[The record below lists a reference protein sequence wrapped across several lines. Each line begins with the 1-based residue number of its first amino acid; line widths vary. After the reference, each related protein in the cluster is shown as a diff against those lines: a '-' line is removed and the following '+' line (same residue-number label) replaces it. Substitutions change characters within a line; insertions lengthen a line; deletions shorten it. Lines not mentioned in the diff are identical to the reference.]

1 MNLNVYRFL
10 IIIKKTLQFTI
21 FRIAEIRLIP
31 VSNSMKTLSIILT
44 LIFCS
49 SSLHSQTEEYI
60 FKQLTDADGLSQST
74 IFTTTQDKDGYL
86 WLGTVDGLN
95 RYDGYEFRIFEN
107 DPSDSTTISD
117 NFISAIFEDSDGF
130 LWIGTIN
137 GYLNRFDKR
146 TEIFKRFYINNFFS
160 TVRNPVNNFYD
171 YPLAFSRD
179 QINTITTITEDKDG
193 YLWIGTWGNGII
205 KFDRKNLTGIHI
217 FNDPDNPGSL
227 GSNRVLDILT
237 DKEGNLWI
245 ATFGAGIDKLDNNY
259 SDKSVSNFGFL
270 HYTSKKNVEGSL
282 SDNKVISLFGDKNK
296 NLWIGTFYGGLNK
309 LDATNKNYPPD
320 KAKFTTYVH
329 KQNQSNSLSNNTV
342 MAIVQDFDG
351 YLWIGT
357 FGGGIDRFD
366 IDSETFVNFS
376 KKSSHDSSFPD
387 VEILSLFIDRSGI
400 LWVGSHLG
408 EGVTKVQK
416 KISNFEIIN
425 SLSTGKLK
433 LNDDVVWSL
442 FKDRE
447 DNLWVGTYRGGINIL
462 NFKSKQTKILKK
474 ISQTNSISDN
484 HIRSFAE
491 DKFGNIWVGT
501 YSGGL
506 NRINHYSG
514 KIDVFKNE
522 PNNINSLSAN
532 QVLDIFIESEKTIW
546 VATFGGGLN
555 KLSFDKNS
563 SGKPNFT
570 IFRHNSSDP
579 ASLSDDRAYTI
590 LKDSKGNFWVGTY
603 GGGLNKFDEKTLKF
617 ESFRYNPD
625 DAKSISSDKI
635 LSIIESSKKEIW
647 IGTSGG
653 GLDKFDPE
661 SRSFK
666 MYSISQGLSSTV
678 VYGILED
685 NNGNLWLST
694 DDGIFLF
701 NMKTERFTQ
710 FGIEDGAQSLEFSGG
725 AYLKD
730 SKGIMYFGG
739 INGFNYFNPD
749 SIVINSYIPPVV
761 ISSIKI
767 LDEKVK
773 GNPDELILSHDQ
785 NFISFEFAALDF
797 SFPNRNKYSY
807 ILQGFQKYWTNTEG
821 SKRSATYTN
830 LPAGEFTF
838 LVKGTNSDGI
848 WNENATEI
856 KIIINPPFWQT
867 WWFATL
873 AIILIAFFI
882 YYLSTIRIKNQLEIE
897 KLKLKIAS
905 DLHDNIGAGLTEIS
919 ILSELAERNGDS
931 PNSIIK
937 KDLQKISDTARYLVD
952 SMSDIVWVVN
962 PQRDS
967 LHDLIVKLKDSYNE
981 FFSSI
986 GISFQVKNVEKSD
999 DIKLTMEYK
1008 QNLLLTL
1015 KEAINNAIK
1024 HSSCKKIIL
1033 EAFFKN
1039 DLIEI
1044 ILKDDGV
1051 GFDSDRINY
1060 GNGIKNMKDR
1070 AKKLRGNIKLESEV
1084 GKGTTIIFSG
1094 KIGRLNR
1101 IKSFF
1106 D

>member
-1 MNLNVYRFL
+1 M
-10 IIIKKTLQFTI
+10 ITKKITLAF
-21 FRIAEIRLIP
+21 
-31 VSNSMKTLSIILT
+31 
-44 LIFCS
+44 IFCLA
-49 SSLHSQTEEYI
+49 SLHSQTEEYI

-74 IFTTTQDKDGYL
+74 IFTMIQDKDGYL

-107 DPSDSTTISD
+107 DPTDSTTISD
-117 NFISAIFEDSDGF
+117 NFISAIFQDSDGF
-130 LWIGTIN
+130 IWVGTIN
-137 GYLNRFDKR
+137 GYLNRFDNK
-146 TEIFKRFYINNFFS
+146 TEIFKRFFINDFFS
-160 TVRNPVNNFYD
+160 TIRTPENNFYD

-179 QINTITTITEDKDG
+179 QINTISTIAEDTAG

-205 KFDRKNLTGIHI
+205 KYDRKNRTGTHI
-217 FNDPDNPGSL
+217 YNNPDDPNSL
-227 GSNRVLDILT
+227 SSNRVLDILA
-237 DKEGNLWI
+237 DKDGNIWI
-245 ATFGAGIDKLDNNY
+245 ATFGGGIDKLVKDY
-259 SDKSVSNFGFL
+259 SVSNNLNPKFL
-270 HYTSKKNVEGSL
+270 RYKAQDNIENSL
-282 SDNKVISLFGDKNK
+282 SDNKVITLFEDKIG

-309 LDATNKNYPPD
+309 LDVINKYYPPD
-320 KAKFTTYVH
+320 KAEFLTYVN
-329 KQNQSNSLSNNTV
+329 KQSNSNSLSNNTV
-342 MAIVQDFDG
+342 MAIEQDFDG
-351 YLWIGT
+351 NLWIGT
-357 FGGGIDRFD
+357 FGGGLDRFE
-366 IDSETFVNFS
+366 IASETFVNYS
-376 KKSSHDSSFPD
+376 RNSSHNSQFPD
-387 VEILSLFIDRSGI
+387 VELLSLFIDRSGI
-400 LWVGSHLG
+400 LWAGSHLG
-408 EGVTKVQK
+408 EGVTKIQQN
-416 KISNFEIIN
+416 ISNFEIIN
-425 SLSTGKLK
+425 RQSMGNLK

-442 FKDRE
+442 MKDRE

-462 NFKSKQTKILKK
+462 DFKSKQTKILKNLP
-474 ISQTNSISDN
+474 QTNSLSDN
-484 HIRSFAE
+484 HVRSFAQ
-491 DKFGNIWVGT
+491 DKFGNIWIGT

-506 NRINHYSG
+506 NRINHNSE

-522 PNNINSLSAN
+522 SSNINSLSAN
-532 QVLDIFIESEKTIW
+532 QVLDIYVESENAIW

-555 KLSFDKNS
+555 KLSFSKNS
-563 SGKPNFT
+563 SGKPDFKVLK
-570 IFRHNSSDP
+570 HNPSDP
-579 ASLSDDRAYTI
+579 SSISDDRVYSI

-603 GGGLNKFDEKTLKF
+603 GGGLNKLNEKTFKF
-617 ESFRYNPD
+617 ESYIHNPND
-625 DAKSISSDKI
+625 LKSISSNKV
-635 LSIIESSKKEIW
+635 LCIIESSKKEIW
-647 IGTSGG
+647 IGTSGS
-653 GLDKFDPE
+653 GLNKFDHE
-661 SRSFK
+661 SKSFK
-666 MYSISQGLSSTV
+666 TYSIAQGLTSTV

-685 NNGNLWLST
+685 NSSNLWLST

-701 NMKTERFTQ
+701 NSATEKFTQ

-725 AYLKD
+725 AYFKD

-785 NFISFEFAALDF
+785 NYISLEFASLDF

-807 ILQGFQKYWTNTEG
+807 ILQGFQKFWTNTEG
-821 SKRSATYTN
+821 PKRSATYTN

-848 WNENATEI
+848 WNEKATAI
-856 KIIINPPFWQT
+856 RIIINPPFWQT

-873 AIILIAFFI
+873 AIIIIAFFI

-905 DLHDNIGAGLTEIS
+905 DLHDNIGSGLTEIS
-919 ILSELAERNGDS
+919 ILSELAERNGDNT
-931 PNSIIK
+931 NSVLKI
-937 KDLQKISDTARYLVD
+937 DLHKISDTARNLVD

-999 DIKLTMEYK
+999 DIKLPMEYK
-1008 QNLLLTL
+1008 QNLLLMFR
-1015 KEAINNAIK
+1015 EAINNAIK
-1024 HSSCKKIIL
+1024 HSICKKIIL

-1044 ILKDDGV
+1044 VLKDDGV
-1051 GFDSDRINY
+1051 GFDSEQIHY
-1060 GNGIKNMKDR
+1060 GNGIRNMRDR
-1070 AKKLRGNIKLESEV
+1070 AKKLKGNIKLESEV
-1084 GKGTTIIFSG
+1084 EKGTTIKFSG
-1094 KIGRLNR
+1094 KIGKLNR
-1101 IKSFF
+1101 IKTFF

>member
-1 MNLNVYRFL
+1 MSLSNTM
-10 IIIKKTLQFTI
+10 IPIK
-21 FRIAEIRLIP
+21 
-31 VSNSMKTLSIILT
+31 IILSF
-44 LIFCS
+44 IFCLA
-49 SSLHSQTEEYI
+49 SLHSQTEEYL

-74 IFTTTQDKDGYL
+74 IFSTIQDEDGYL

-107 DPSDSTTISD
+107 DPSDPTTISD
-117 NFISAIFEDSDGF
+117 NFISAIFQDSDGF
-130 LWIGTIN
+130 IWVGTIN
-137 GYLNRFDKR
+137 GYLNRFDKQ
-146 TEIFKRFYINNFFS
+146 TEIFKRFYINDFFTTIRS
-160 TVRNPVNNFYD
+160 PENNFYD

-205 KFDRKNLTGIHI
+205 KLDRNTEKGVHI
-217 FNDPDNPGSL
+217 YNEPDNPNSL
-227 GSNRVLDILT
+227 GSNRVLDILA
-237 DKEGNLWI
+237 DKEGNIWI
-245 ATFGAGIDKLDNNY
+245 ATFGAGIDKLVKDYSAKNN
-259 SDKSVSNFGFL
+259 SNSKFL
-270 HYTSKKNVEGSL
+270 HYTSQNNYEKSL
-282 SDNKVISLFGDKNK
+282 SDNKVITLFEDKIG

-309 LDATNKNYPPD
+309 LDVINKYYSPE
-320 KAKFTTYVH
+320 KAKFTTYVY
-329 KQNQSNSLSNNTV
+329 KRNNSNSLSNNTV
-342 MAIVQDFDG
+342 MAIEQDFDR

-357 FGGGIDRFD
+357 FGGGLDRLE
-366 IDSETFVNFS
+366 IASETFVNFS
-376 KKSSHDSSFPD
+376 RNSSHNSQFPD

-416 KISNFEIIN
+416 NISNFEIIN
-425 SLSTGKLK
+425 SQSTGKLK
-433 LNDDVVWSL
+433 LNDNVVWSL
-442 FKDRE
+442 MKDRE
-447 DNLWVGTYRGGINIL
+447 DNFWVGTYRGGINIL
-462 NFKSKQTKILKK
+462 NFKSKQTKILKNLP
-474 ISQTNSISDN
+474 QTNSISDN
-484 HIRSFAE
+484 HIRSLAE
-491 DKFGNIWVGT
+491 DKFGNIWIGT

-506 NRINHYSG
+506 NRISHSSQI
-514 KIDVFKNE
+514 IDVFKNE
-522 PNNINSLSAN
+522 TANINSLSAN
-532 QVLDIFIESEKTIW
+532 QVLDIFVESENVIW

-555 KLSFDKNS
+555 KLSFSKNS
-563 SGKPNFT
+563 SGKPDFKVFKN
-570 IFRHNSSDP
+570 IPSDP
-579 ASLSDDRAYTI
+579 LSISDNRVYSI
-590 LKDSKGNFWVGTY
+590 LKDSKGNFWIGTY
-603 GGGLNKFDEKTLKF
+603 GGGLNKLNEKSFEF
-617 ESFRYNPD
+617 ESYLHNPED
-625 DAKSISSDKI
+625 LKSISSNKV
-635 LSIIESSKKEIW
+635 LCIIESSKKELW
-647 IGTSGG
+647 LGTSGG
-653 GLDKFDPE
+653 GLNKFDPE
-661 SRSFK
+661 TKSFK
-666 MYSISQGLSSTV
+666 MYSIAQGLTSTV

-685 NNGNLWLST
+685 NKDNLWLST

-701 NMKTERFTQ
+701 NTTSESFTQ

-730 SKGIMYFGG
+730 SEGIMYFGG

-749 SIVINSYIPPVV
+749 SIVINSYMPPVV

-767 LDEKVK
+767 LDEKIK
-773 GNPDELILSHDQ
+773 GNPHELILSHDQ

-821 SKRSATYTN
+821 LRRSATYTN

-848 WNENATEI
+848 WNENAVAI
-856 KIIINPPFWQT
+856 RIIINPPFWQT

-873 AIILIAFFI
+873 AVIIIAFFI

-905 DLHDNIGAGLTEIS
+905 DLHDNIGSGLTEIS

-931 PNSIIK
+931 TNSVIK
-937 KDLQKISDTARYLVD
+937 KDLHKISDTARYLVD

-981 FFSSI
+981 FFSSV

-999 DIKLTMEYK
+999 DIKLPMEYK
-1008 QNLLLTL
+1008 QNLLLMFR
-1015 KEAINNAIK
+1015 EAINNAIK
-1024 HSSCKKIIL
+1024 YSACKKIIL
-1033 EAFFKN
+1033 EAFYKN

-1044 ILKDDGV
+1044 VLQDDGV
-1051 GFDSDRINY
+1051 GFDSEQINY

-1070 AKKLRGNIKLESEV
+1070 AKKLKGNIKLESEI
-1084 GKGTTIIFSG
+1084 GKGTTISFSG

-1101 IKSFF
+1101 IKTLF

>member
-1 MNLNVYRFL
+1 M
-10 IIIKKTLQFTI
+10 IKIK
-21 FRIAEIRLIP
+21 
-31 VSNSMKTLSIILT
+31 IILT
-44 LIFCS
+44 FVFCLT
-49 SSLHSQTEEYI
+49 SLHPQTEEYI
-60 FKQLTDADGLSQST
+60 FKQLTDVDGLSQST
-74 IFTTTQDKDGYL
+74 IFTTIQDQEGYL
-86 WLGTVDGLN
+86 WIGTVDGLN

-117 NFISAIFEDSDGF
+117 NFISTIFEDSDGF
-130 LWIGTIN
+130 IWVGTIN
-137 GYLNRFDKR
+137 GYLNRFNRK
-146 TEIFKRFYINNFFS
+146 TEIFKRFYINKFFS
-160 TVRNPVNNFYD
+160 TVRSPENNFYD

-179 QINTITTITEDKDG
+179 QINTVTTITEDKDG

-205 KFDRKNLTGIHI
+205 KFDRKNEKGTHI
-217 FNDPDNPGSL
+217 FNNPDNSTSL
-227 GSNRVLDILT
+227 SSNRVLDILT
-237 DKEGNLWI
+237 DNSGNIWI
-245 ATFGAGIDKLDNNY
+245 ATFGAGINKLIKDNSTPNN
-259 SDKSVSNFGFL
+259 SDYKFL
-270 HYTSKKNVEGSL
+270 HYTSQYKIKNSL
-282 SDNKVISLFGDKNK
+282 SDNKVISLFEDKK
-296 NLWIGTFYGGLNK
+296 ENLWIGTFYGGLNK
-309 LDATNKNYPPD
+309 LDAINKNYSPD
-320 KAKFTTYVH
+320 KAKFINYLN
-329 KQNQSNSLSNNTV
+329 KQNSKNCLSNNTV
-342 MAIVQDFDG
+342 MAIEQDFEG

-357 FGGGIDRFD
+357 FGGGIDRLH
-366 IDSETFVNFS
+366 ISSETFVNFS
-376 KKSSHDSSFPD
+376 KSSPQNILFPD
-387 VEILSLFIDRSGI
+387 AEVLSLFIDHSGI

-408 EGVTKVQK
+408 EGITKIQK
-416 KISNFEIIN
+416 NISNFEIIN
-425 SLSTGKLK
+425 SQSTEELK

-462 NFKSKQTKILKK
+462 NFKSKQTKIIKN
-474 ISQTNSISDN
+474 ISGTNSISDN

-491 DKFGNIWVGT
+491 DRFGNLWVGT

-506 NRINHYSG
+506 NRIDHITG

-522 PNNINSLSAN
+522 LGNSNSLSAN
-532 QVLDIFIESEKTIW
+532 QVLDIFVESENVIW
-546 VATFGGGLN
+546 VATFGGGINQLY
-555 KLSFDKNS
+555 FARNS
-563 SGKPNFT
+563 SGKPKFKTFKN
-570 IFRHNSSDP
+570 NPSDP
-579 ASLSDDRAYTI
+579 GSISDDRVYTI
-590 LKDSKGNFWVGTY
+590 LKDSKENIWVGTY
-603 GGGLNKFDEKTLKF
+603 GGGLNNFDEKTNKF
-617 ESFRYNPD
+617 ESYRHNPESVY
-625 DAKSISSDKI
+625 SISSDKV
-635 LSIIESSKKEIW
+635 LSIIESSKKELW

-653 GLDKFDPE
+653 GLNKFDPITKA
-661 SRSFK
+661 FK
-666 MYSISQGLSSTV
+666 IYSIAQGLTSTV

-685 NNGNLWLST
+685 NYENLWLST

-701 NMKTERFTQ
+701 NTKTERFTQ

-725 AYLKD
+725 AYFKD

-761 ISSIKI
+761 ISRIKI
-767 LDEKVK
+767 LDENFK

-785 NFISFEFAALDF
+785 NFISFEFSALDF
-797 SFPNRNKYSY
+797 SAPNRNKYSY
-807 ILQGFQKYWTNTEG
+807 ILEGFQKYWTNCEG

-848 WNENATEI
+848 WNENVTAI

-873 AIILIAFFI
+873 AIIIIAFFI

-905 DLHDNIGAGLTEIS
+905 DLHDNIGSGLTEIS

-931 PNSIIK
+931 TNTVFK
-937 KDLQKISDTARYLVD
+937 KDLQKISDTARRLVD

-981 FFSSI
+981 FFGSV

-999 DIKLTMEYK
+999 DIKLPMEYK
-1008 QNLLLTL
+1008 QNLLLMFR
-1015 KEAINNAIK
+1015 EAINNAIK
-1024 HSSCKKIIL
+1024 YSACKKIIL

-1044 ILKDDGV
+1044 VLKDDGV
-1051 GFDSDRINY
+1051 GFNSEQINY

-1070 AKKLRGNIKLESEV
+1070 AKKLNGNIKLESES

-1101 IKSFF
+1101 VKTFF

>member
-1 MNLNVYRFL
+1 M
-10 IIIKKTLQFTI
+10 IKKTIQFTI
-21 FRIAEIRLIP
+21 FRLIEIGMMPL
-31 VSNSMKTLSIILT
+31 SNSMITTKIILAI
-44 LIFCS
+44 IFCLT
-49 SSLHSQTEEYI
+49 SLHSQTDEYT

-74 IFTTTQDKDGYL
+74 IFTTIQDKDGYL

-117 NFISAIFEDSDGF
+117 NFISTIFQDSDGYI
-130 LWIGTIN
+130 WVGTIN
-137 GYLNRFDKR
+137 GYLNRFDNQ
-146 TEIFKRFYINNFFS
+146 TEIFKRFYINDFF
-160 TVRNPVNNFYD
+160 TNIRNPENNFYD

-179 QINTITTITEDKDG
+179 QINTLTTITEDKDG

-205 KFDRKNLTGIHI
+205 KFDRKNETGIHI
-217 FNDPDNPGSL
+217 YNKPDNPNSL
-227 GSNRVLDILT
+227 GSNRILDILS

-245 ATFGAGIDKLDNNY
+245 ATFGAGIDKLVKDY
-259 SDKSVSNFGFL
+259 SGTKNSNSEFL
-270 HYTSKKNVEGSL
+270 HYTSQGNIENAL
-282 SDNKVISLFGDKNK
+282 SDDKVITLFEDKIG

-309 LDATNKNYPPD
+309 LDVINKYYSPD
-320 KAKFTTYVH
+320 NAKFITYVN
-329 KQNQSNSLSNNTV
+329 KRNDSNSISNNTV
-342 MAIVQDFDG
+342 MAIDQDFDK

-366 IDSETFVNFS
+366 IDTEMFVNFS
-376 KKSSHDSSFPD
+376 RNSSQNNQFPD

-416 KISNFEIIN
+416 DISNFEIIN
-425 SLSTGKLK
+425 RQSTGNLK

-442 FKDRE
+442 IKDRE

-462 NFKSKQTKILKK
+462 NFKSKQTKILK
-474 ISQTNSISDN
+474 SLPQRNSISDN
-484 HIRSFAE
+484 HIRSFAQ
-491 DKFGNIWVGT
+491 DKFGNIWIGT

-506 NRINHYSG
+506 NRISHNSQ

-522 PNNINSLSAN
+522 PGNINSLSAN
-532 QVLDIFIESEKTIW
+532 QVLDIFIESENVIW

-555 KLSFDKNS
+555 KLSFSKNS
-563 SGKPNFT
+563 SGEPDFKVLKHVP
-570 IFRHNSSDP
+570 SDP
-579 ASLSDDRAYTI
+579 LSVSDDRVYSL

-603 GGGLNKFDEKTLKF
+603 GGGLNKLNQKTFEF
-617 ESFRYNPD
+617 ESYLHNPENL
-625 DAKSISSDKI
+625 KSISSNKV
-635 LSIIESSKKEIW
+635 LCIIESSKKELW
-647 IGTSGG
+647 LGTSGG
-653 GLDKFDPE
+653 GLNKFDRE
-661 SRSFK
+661 SKSFK
-666 MYSISQGLSSTV
+666 TYSLAQGLTSTV
-678 VYGILED
+678 IYGILED
-685 NNGNLWLST
+685 NNHNLWLST

-701 NMKTERFTQ
+701 NTSTERFTQ

-725 AYLKD
+725 AYFKD

-749 SIVINSYIPPVV
+749 SIVINSYLPPIV

-767 LDEKVK
+767 LDEKFK

-785 NFISFEFAALDF
+785 NFISFEFSSLDF
-797 SFPNRNKYSY
+797 SAPNRNKYSY
-807 ILQGFQKYWTNTEG
+807 ILEGFQKFWTSTEG
-821 SKRSATYTN
+821 AKRSATYTN

-848 WNENATEI
+848 WNENAASI

-873 AIILIAFFI
+873 AIIIIAFFI

-905 DLHDNIGAGLTEIS
+905 DLHDNIGSGLTEIS
-919 ILSELAERNGDS
+919 ILSELAERNEDYT
-931 PNSIIK
+931 NSNINK
-937 KDLQKISDTARYLVD
+937 ELQKISNTARYLVD

-981 FFSSI
+981 FFNSI

-999 DIKLTMEYK
+999 DIKLPMEYK
-1008 QNLLLTL
+1008 QNLLLMFR
-1015 KEAINNAIK
+1015 EAINNAIK
-1024 HSSCKKIIL
+1024 HSVCKKIIL

-1044 ILKDDGV
+1044 VLQDDGV
-1051 GFDSDRINY
+1051 GFDSEQINY

-1070 AKKLRGNIKLESEV
+1070 AKKLKGNIKLESEI
-1084 GKGTTIIFSG
+1084 GKGTTITFSG
-1094 KIGRLNR
+1094 KIGRINR
-1101 IKSFF
+1101 IKSLF